1 VLVRLPRAFSRPAP
15 AVAARAETKT
25 PARRRPPTIVAPP
38 PTPIVQPVAT
48 PPPPEP
54 ALVPAAVEE
63 PTEIP
68 EAAEDTASAAGEAT
82 LEVPARAGVVGGT
95 GSALELGQVAHPP
108 VLLTQAK
115 PEYPRAARFD
125 RIEGRVVLRAV
136 IGVDGRIEEDEVSVL
151 HSIPAL
157 DGAAIAALRAWRFS
171 PGSDA
176 AGNAVRVVIE
186 IPFEFS
192 LR

>member
-1 VLVRLPRAFSRPAP
+1 VAGETTGQAP
-15 AVAARAETKT
+15 AT
-25 PARRRPPTIVAPP
+25 
-38 PTPIVQPVAT
+38 
-48 PPPPEP
+48 
-54 ALVPAAVEE
+54 
-63 PTEIP
+63 
-68 EAAEDTASAAGEAT
+68 
-82 LEVPARAGVVGGT
+82 AGVVGGT
-95 GSALELGQVAHPP
+95 GGALELGQVAHPP
-108 VLLTQAK
+108 VLLTQVK

-136 IGVDGRIEEDEVSVL
+136 IGVDGRIEEDEVRVL

-157 DGAAIAALRAWRFS
+157 DAAAIAALRAWRFS

-176 AGNAVRVVIE
+176 AGKAVRVVIE